1 VNLFARP
8 GDAMCGEV
16 QSYRRFSAKRNAR
29 RFETFVSYGNPIAM
43 TFRTRI
49 HTICALIVLVATF
62 SSVARAAENLK
73 LNPKLDYSSDSQ
85 DGPLITG
92 DRMSDGAVA
101 GKPNYI
107 IMYGEA
113 CYNSK
118 RQARR
123 TVHLYEKYKDR
134 VNFVVVDLD
143 VRSSLAQ
150 QELVKRYYT
159 GSIPHVTVLDRN
171 GKAVYDDAGEVDEAK
186 ISQILDAALK

>member
-1 VNLFARP
+1 MMRRTFLFAS
-8 GDAMCGEV
+8 AILAAV
-16 QSYRRFSAKRNAR
+16 IFAASFS
-29 RFETFVSYGNPIAM
+29 
-43 TFRTRI
+43 
-49 HTICALIVLVATF
+49 LV
-62 SSVARAAENLK
+62 VRAAENLK

-92 DRMSDGAVA
+92 DRMSDGAVS

-143 VRSSLAQ
+143 FRSSLAQ
-150 QELVKRYYT
+150 QELVKKYYT
-159 GSIPHVTVLDRN
+159 ESIPHVTVLDRN

-186 ISQILDAALK
+186 ISQILDAALR